1 MKDELNKYEEG
12 YKLYILSGGQPVPAP
27 VFYLDHI
34 QDPQVGCHV
43 NCKSCCIQHSDVIPL
58 SDVVPYTSMVPATYR
73 PLLCDSGQIG
83 WRFFEILTP
92 LNCPRKQP

>member
-58 SDVVPYTSMVPATYR
+58 SDVVPYTSSTSYLKFVNCASSYGVR
-73 PLLCDSGQIG
+73 HGRLPLFVIQ
-83 WRFFEILTP
+83 
-92 LNCPRKQP
+92 